1 LGVVERDVK
10 LEASISDTRRPAI
23 AWPTRSASRATPARQ
38 GRDAF

>member
-23 AWPTRSASRATPARQ
+23 ALADAQRIASAPARQ